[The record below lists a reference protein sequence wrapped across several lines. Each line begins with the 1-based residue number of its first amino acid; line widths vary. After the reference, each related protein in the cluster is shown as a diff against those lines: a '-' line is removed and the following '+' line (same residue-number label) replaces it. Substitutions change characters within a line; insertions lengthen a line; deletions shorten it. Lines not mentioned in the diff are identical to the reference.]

1 MAPRR
6 PAEGNGSSGE
16 ARQGIRPR
24 YRRAFGCVTW
34 IYMAT
39 LAFLA
44 VASLLLMP
52 VWFVAG
58 WNVFSILE
66 GYAFFATLLFLPA
79 MISGALLGARTYR
92 SENRVATR
100 NGAAIGTIIG
110 WLGYAFVVWLEVNRD
125 GGNALLHAFFP
136 LAAISSALILYALFK
151 NDNERGRKAVAVAAA
166 LAAVA
171 GVLVLAFSGEAL
183 VVVGAL
189 VSAVAGAAAGW
200 TGGIGYARAGGDDMI
215 PPGATIKR
223 REPRQPREPRERR
236 KPR

>member
-1 MAPRR
+1 MASRR
-6 PAEGNGSSGE
+6 SPEGNGSSGE

-52 VWFVAG
+52 VWFLGG

-79 MISGALLGARTYR
+79 IVSGAILGARTYR

-100 NGAAIGTIIG
+100 NGAAVGTIIG
-110 WLGYAFVVWLEVNRD
+110 WLGYASVVWLEVNRD
-125 GGNALLHAFFP
+125 GGALLYAFFP
-136 LAAISSALILYALFK
+136 LAAISSVLILYALFSG
-151 NDNERGRKAVAVAAA
+151 DRERGRKGVLAAAA

-171 GVLVLAFSGEAL
+171 GVLVLAYSGEAL
-183 VVVGAL
+183 IIIGA
-189 VSAVAGAAAGW
+189 VISAVAGAAAGW

-223 REPRQPREPRERR
+223 REPREPRR
-236 KPR
+236 KLR

>member
-1 MAPRR
+1 MASR
-6 PAEGNGSSGE
+6 PSSEGNGSSGE

-52 VWFVAG
+52 VWFLGG

-66 GYAFFATLLFLPA
+66 GYAFFATILFLPA
-79 MISGALLGARTYR
+79 IASGAVLGARTYR
-92 SENRVATR
+92 SENRVAKR

-110 WLGYAFVVWLEVNRD
+110 WLGYASVVWLEVNRE
-125 GGNALLHAFFP
+125 GGGALLYAFFP
-136 LAAISSALILYALFK
+136 LAAVSSALILYALFSG
-151 NDNERGRKAVAVAAA
+151 DQERGRKSVLAAAA

-171 GVLVLAFSGEAL
+171 GLLVLAYSGEAL
-183 VVVGAL
+183 VIIGAV
-189 VSAVAGAAAGW
+189 VSAIAGTAAGW

-223 REPRQPREPRERR
+223 REPREPRR

>member
-1 MAPRR
+1 MASRSSP
-6 PAEGNGSSGE
+6 EGNGSSGE
-16 ARQGIRPR
+16 ARQGIQPR

-52 VWFVAG
+52 VWFLGG

-66 GYAFFATLLFLPA
+66 GYAFFATILFLPA
-79 MISGALLGARTYR
+79 MISGALLGVRTYR

-110 WLGYAFVVWLEVNRD
+110 WLGYAFIVWLEVNRE
-125 GGNALLHAFFP
+125 GGSALLYAFFP
-136 LAAISSALILYALFK
+136 PAAISSTLILYALFSG
-151 NDNERGRKAVAVAAA
+151 DRERGRKSVLAAGV

-171 GVLVLAFSGEAL
+171 GLLVLAFSGEAL
-183 VVVGAL
+183 VIIGAI
-189 VSAVAGAAAGW
+189 VSAIAGAAAGW

-223 REPRQPREPRERR
+223 REPRQPRERR
-236 KPR
+236 RMGQ